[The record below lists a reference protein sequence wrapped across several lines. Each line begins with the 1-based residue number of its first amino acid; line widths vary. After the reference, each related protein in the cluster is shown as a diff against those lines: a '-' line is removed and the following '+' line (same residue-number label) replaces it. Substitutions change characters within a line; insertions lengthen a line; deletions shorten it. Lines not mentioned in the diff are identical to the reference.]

1 MKKFIHLTIIIFV
14 VVVGFSYG
22 GSQDKVTSINLPTIL
37 TELKPGD
44 GREKVEEFC
53 NICHSVDYIT
63 MQPKLSNAQW
73 TVTVT
78 KMIKVFGAPVSEKD
92 AEIIV
97 NYLTTSYGTGN

>member
-1 MKKFIHLTIIIFV
+1 MKKTIILIIIV
-14 VVVGFSYG
+14 VLAAGISYG
-22 GSQDKVTSINLPTIL
+22 GSQDKVTSINLPTIR

-73 TVTVT
+73 TATVN
-78 KMIKVFGAPVSEKD
+78 KMIKVFGAPVSQGD

-97 NYLTTSYGTGN
+97 NYLTTSYGARN

>member
-1 MKKFIHLTIIIFV
+1 MKKFILLTIIIFV

-22 GSQDKVTSINLPTIL
+22 GSQDMVTSINLPTIR

-73 TVTVT
+73 TATVN
-78 KMIKVFGAPVSEKD
+78 KMIKVFGAPISETD
-92 AEIIV
+92 AKVII
-97 NYLTTSYGTGN
+97 NYLATNYGTGN